1 MQKNKKINFQLNIK
15 KVWKKKLREQSQWV
29 SIKKN
34 QINFLKNTTQKIN
47 VEGVDYEDI
56 KRCIVKNL

>member
-15 KVWKKKLREQSQWV
+15 KVWKKKLREQSWWV